1 MIEMYLLE
9 QLNAFYKY
17 GTLSI
22 AAEHLHLSQPSLSR
36 SMQKLEE
43 ELGVILFE
51 RQKNRIFLN
60 DTGKLA
66 AEYAARI
73 LVSEAEMER
82 QVRTFDRNL
91 RTLTV
96 GSCAPGPLIKVL
108 PRITGSFTELTVS
121 SKIETEENL
130 LKGLRE
136 SDYQLVILSKP
147 IDSNEFYYQEYVT
160 ERLYLSINNFHPAA
174 TFHSVSFDQMDGQN
188 FIMYAHVGVW
198 EEIVRTKMP
207 HAKFYKQEDIEA
219 VGELAN
225 NSDLPS
231 FSTNITLE
239 ELSSRQNNRI
249 NIPFSDEE
257 ATITFYIACTKENK
271 KRYQRFLNSV
281 EVI

>member
-1 MIEMYLLE
+1 MIEINLLE

-17 GTLSI
+17 GTLSL

-36 SMQKLEE
+36 SMQKLED
-43 ELGVILFE
+43 ELGVTLFE

-66 AEYAARI
+66 AELAARI
-73 LVSEAEMER
+73 LDSEAEMKR
-82 QVRTFDRNL
+82 QVRAFDRSL
-91 RTLTV
+91 HTLTV
-96 GSCAPGPLIKVL
+96 GSCAPGPLIKAL
-108 PRITGSFTELTVS
+108 PRITGAFTELTVS
-121 SKIETEENL
+121 SKIETEGAL
-130 LKGLRE
+130 LNGLRE
-136 SDYQLVILSKP
+136 SIYQLVFLSKP
-147 IDSNEFYYQEYVT
+147 TNSEEFYCQEYIT
-160 ERLYLSINNFHPAA
+160 EQLYLSINNFHPAA
-174 TFHSVSFDQMDGQN
+174 TYHSVRFDQMDGQN

-198 EEIVRTKMP
+198 EDIVRTKMP

-249 NIPFSDEE
+249 NVPFSNEE
-257 ATITFYIACTKENK
+257 ATIKFYIVCIKENF
-271 KRYQRFLNSV
+271 KRFQRFLKGV
-281 EVI
+281 AVV